1 MDGVGYLLY
10 ALLELDQ
17 VLKNPNAVV
26 AQNKIVAINGG
37 QKTVIAL
44 DTW

>member
-17 VLKNPNAVV
+17 VLQHPQQVLARQSIAVGEGSRR
-26 AQNKIVAINGG
+26 ISMP
-37 QKTVIAL
+37 L
-44 DTW
+44 DNW